1 MNGAASWVRGYRRAV
16 ERMNLWMATLAGW
29 LVLVITAITC
39 YGVFMRYVVKR
50 PDTWSFP
57 VSAYLLSFVVFLSV
71 SHALQEKVHVR
82 VDLLHEWFPGRFS
95 RWVEVLADVVSLGFL
110 WLVLLQMWEVF
121 HESWSQGRT
130 DETTLAWQVTAVQW
144 VMPLGALF
152 LLLTQLAMT
161 ASRLLEEPEAGPDAP
176 PDPAR
181 VDSPEAHEAVAS
193 RQGPQDAGTR
203 TAS

>member
-1 MNGAASWVRGYRRAV
+1 MSAAWVRGYRVFV

-29 LVLVITAITC
+29 LVLLITAITC
-39 YGVFMRYVVKR
+39 YGVFMRYVMNR
-50 PDTWSFP
+50 PDTWSYP

-71 SHALQEKVHVR
+71 SHALQVKVHVR
-82 VDLLHEWFPGRFS
+82 VDLLHEWFPGRFA
-95 RWVEVLADVVSLGFL
+95 RWMEVLADMASIGFL
-110 WLVLLQMWEVF
+110 WLVLLQVWEVF

-130 DETTLAWQVTAVQW
+130 DETTLAWPVAAVQW
-144 VMPLGALF
+144 VMPLGMLF

-161 ASRLLEEPEAGPDAP
+161 ASRLLEEPKAGPDAP

-193 RQGPQDAGTR
+193 RQGPRDAETH

>member
-1 MNGAASWVRGYRRAV
+1 MSGAASWVRGYRIAV

-29 LVLVITAITC
+29 LVLLITAITC
-39 YGVFMRYVVKR
+39 YGVFMRYVVNL

-82 VDLLHEWFPGRFS
+82 VDLLYEWFPGRFA
-95 RWVEVLADVVSLGFL
+95 RWMGMLADVVSLGFL

-130 DETTLAWQVTAVQW
+130 DETTLAWQVAAVQW
-144 VMPLGALF
+144 AMPLGALF
-152 LLLTQLAMT
+152 LLLTQVAMT
-161 ASRLLEEPEAGPDAP
+161 ASRLLEEPEAGSGAIPDATRGDGP
-176 PDPAR
+176 AAPD
-181 VDSPEAHEAVAS
+181 AVAPGH
-193 RQGPQDAGTR
+193 GPQGAETHI
-203 TAS
+203 AS